1 MRFNQLKR
9 RDFILLAGGTATW
22 PLVARAQQVQAG
34 KCVAIL
40 IDAGEA
46 DAGRR
51 LAVFRQGLEETGW
64 LEGRNI
70 QSTIR
75 LGEGQAER
83 VRAYAAELVKTNPAL
98 ILAVGGTGL
107 TALLGE
113 TRTIPIVFVSAG
125 DPVAAGQVASM
136 AHPGG
141 NATGFTAFEGGIG
154 TKWVELI
161 RELAPAIKRLL
172 VLSSGNPSS
181 ELMLPAIERAAGL
194 FSLETTVATVQ
205 APADVVRA
213 IEMAAGEPKAG
224 MIAVTGSFMT
234 VHRDLIATLAA
245 RHRVPSIYPDG
256 SFVAAGGLIS
266 YGIEQ
271 VELYRQAGRYAGRIL
286 RGEKPGDLPVQA
298 ATKFELIINR
308 KAATALG
315 LTVPPNLLA
324 TADQVV
330 E

>member
-1 MRFNQLKR
+1 MRR
-9 RDFILLAGGTATW
+9 RDFLTVLGSVAAAGPLA
-22 PLVARAQQVQAG
+22 ARAQQVQAA
-34 KCVAIL
+34 KRVAIL
-40 IDAGEA
+40 VDAGEA
-46 DAGRR
+46 DAGPR
-51 LAVFRQGLEETGW
+51 LAVFRQGLEEAGW

-83 VRAYAAELVKTNPAL
+83 VRAYAAELVKMNPAM
-98 ILAVGGTGL
+98 ILAGGGTGL
-107 TALLGE
+107 TALLAE
-113 TRTIPIVFVSAG
+113 TRTIPIVFVWAG

-141 NATGFTAFEGGIG
+141 NATGFTAFEAGIG

-181 ELMLPAIERAAGL
+181 ELMLPAIAQAARL
-194 FSLETTVATVQ
+194 FSLETTVATVK

-245 RHRVPSIYPDG
+245 RHRVPSIYSDG

-315 LTVPPNLLA
+315 LQVPPTLLA
-324 TADQVV
+324 LADEVV